1 MNDAPGLDSSP
12 TRQLGCWWSWYFHV
26 GCNSLPAL
34 AGGAGVRTDSSPLLP
49 GNEAVRRSLAY
60 LLTGVGILAF
70 RAGYRVHRKKFVLVL
85 LMAGIAA
92 VTLGSH
98 TPAPCFPLTHGK
110 SQSHSLAALS

>member
-1 MNDAPGLDSSP
+1 MMPPVSIRLQRVNWDAVGVGASTLCVIHCLLLPVVLAFAP
-12 TRQLGCWWSWYFHV
+12 T
-26 GCNSLPAL
+26 L
-34 AGGAGVRTDSSPLLP
+34 AHFLP

-92 VTLGSH
+92 VIVGSH

-110 SQSHSLAALS
+110 AQSHSLAALS